1 MNISWETIVDG
12 FRGFEKLAL
21 EFVEENEPQNGCS
34 WKPTK
39 ETRDGNHD
47 AILAREVS
55 DTPKP
60 DFAVFVGYANNV
72 DVWWMEAK
80 YSAEATQEN
89 SIISRYRL
97 DATIVSA
104 ILSRNISKIILLQI

>member
-1 MNISWETIVDG
+1 MNINWETIVDG

-55 DTPKP
+55 DTPKR
-60 DFAVFVGYANNV
+60 FLRYAFDYYKNRQ
-72 DVWWMEAK
+72 WQK
-80 YSAEATQEN
+80 
-89 SIISRYRL
+89 
-97 DATIVSA
+97 
-104 ILSRNISKIILLQI
+104 

>member
-1 MNISWETIVDG
+1 MNINWETIVDG

-80 YSAEATQEN
+80 YSAEATQED
-89 SIISRYRL
+89 IAWMQL
-97 DATIVSA
+97 LLAQFCHA
-104 ILSRNISKIILLQI
+104 IFQKSFLLQI

>member
-1 MNISWETIVDG
+1 MNINWETIVDG

-55 DTPKP
+55 DTPK
-60 DFAVFVGYANNV
+60 
-72 DVWWMEAK
+72 
-80 YSAEATQEN
+80 
-89 SIISRYRL
+89 
-97 DATIVSA
+97 
-104 ILSRNISKIILLQI
+104 ILLYLLDMQIMWMSGGWKLNILLRQLRKIA

>member
-1 MNISWETIVDG
+1 MNINWETIVDG

-60 DFAVFVGYANNV
+60 DLLYLL
-72 DVWWMEAK
+72 DMQIMWMSGGWK
-80 YSAEATQEN
+80 LN
-89 SIISRYRL
+89 
-97 DATIVSA
+97 
-104 ILSRNISKIILLQI
+104 ILLRQLRKIA